1 MIVTLLTEQ
10 VPTPGETRL
19 AVHTGPGWNPAAHV
33 FLNPAADDMID
44 GGSARCPGR
53 DGGART
59 RAAGSLAG
67 PPTIAGRVG
76 FWRGPRDRSKQPP
89 ALGER
94 PDRKPLAG
102 TGASDLTYRHGR
114 TDQLKSET
122 ARIVTDSKNAAP
134 QRKGLPLA
142 VRGFLAL
149 AALLTI
155 AITATS
161 ATMLYNSAIALR
173 DEAEAAAVNL
183 LELLAASFADIGEI
197 SLANIART
205 LDATLDDQMI
215 AQARITAHLVAAAE
229 AAGQEP
235 GRIIETLDEIVES
248 TVIDEFWITDSSA
261 LAYLTNVRDD
271 NGELVPFRFDADPAV
286 QPQASKFYVLLGS
299 DPDAE
304 DVITQPAQVREIDQ
318 EVYKYVGVGGV
329 DQPRIVQIGN
339 ALVFGEQEIL
349 TNTYATERADVS
361 AVVEGI
367 IGQHMLVQATMVG
380 HFVAAAEEAGWG
392 AEEIEERLER
402 IADATVIGEL
412 RVVDPDGAV
421 AYSAV
426 PGPPL
431 GGADAEIPHADE
443 ILPLLEGSEESIE
456 LATQPRASDG
466 ELYKYVAVA
475 GAGSPRVVEVGIPI
489 EGSAGNL
496 LYTVYQREADLLV
509 RSRNLEALWV
519 LNLDRE
525 LAASAPRAGQSGTG
539 SVDAASIFADRARS
553 VVESALDRSAVVSEA
568 SLAMLA
574 PSERGIWVASPIIN
588 AGGIAI
594 GAIAIAVS
602 LDDIAGTVTT
612 EAWNTTMIVL
622 VLFGLTAAAAL
633 WGTRWL
639 TRPIEAIA
647 TAARQVEMGRRPD
660 QQLMDRVVER
670 TDELG
675 SLARV
680 FDAMTVQVFDRE
692 EQLETMVSARTR
704 ELEESNRS
712 LRTAHRAMEQDLEM
726 ARVVQAALVREGSL
740 DVTGFTTYARMTP
753 AQQVGGD
760 FVDVL
765 QTSERQL
772 FLSLCDVSGK
782 GVAAALFMAA
792 SQGAI
797 NAAATK
803 SRHVDIR
810 AVANEANRQLCSEKP
825 HGALCHRDT
834 RRGRPRPGRDGI
846 RLRRTRPSPSGQCR
860 RLPANASHHA
870 RDADGRDR
878 RLRVRDP
885 PGRTSCR
892 RLALPVYGRTDGRG
906 EPGRRALRERTAHV
920 HSRWGIDLLARG
932 DRGPRVERDRCL
944 FGGHSPLP
952 TT

>member
-1 MIVTLLTEQ
+1 M
-10 VPTPGETRL
+10 
-19 AVHTGPGWNPAAHV
+19 
-33 FLNPAADDMID
+33 
-44 GGSARCPGR
+44 
-53 DGGART
+53 
-59 RAAGSLAG
+59 
-67 PPTIAGRVG
+67 
-76 FWRGPRDRSKQPP
+76 
-89 ALGER
+89 
-94 PDRKPLAG
+94 
-102 TGASDLTYRHGR
+102 
-114 TDQLKSET
+114 
-122 ARIVTDSKNAAP
+122 TDSKNAAP

-810 AVANEANRQLCSEKP
+810 AVANEANRQLCSENP
-825 HGALCHRDT
+825 MGLFVT
-834 RRGRPRPGRDGI
+834 GI
-846 RLRRTRPSPSGQCR
+846 LAVVDLDRAVMEYVCAGHDPPLVVSADDSRRT
-860 RLPANASHHA
+860 LPITQGMPMGVIDDFEYGTHQE
-870 RDADGRDR
+870 G
-878 RLRVRDP
+878 L
-885 PGRTSCR
+885 
-892 RLALPVYGRTDGRG
+892 LAGDSLFLYTDGLTDAVNLGG
-906 EPGRRALRERTAHV
+906 ELFGRERLTSTLDGASTCSPEEIVGHV
-920 HSRWGIDLLARG
+920 WSEIGAYSAGTPAADDMTCLVL
-932 DRGPRVERDRCL
+932 RCL
-944 FGGHSPLP
+944 
-952 TT
+952 